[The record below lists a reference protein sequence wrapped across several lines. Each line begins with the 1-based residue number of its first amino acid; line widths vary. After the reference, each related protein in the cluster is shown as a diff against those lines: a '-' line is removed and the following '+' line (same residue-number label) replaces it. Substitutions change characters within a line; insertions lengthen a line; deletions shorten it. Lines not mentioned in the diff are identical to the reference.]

1 MKFLTCRVTI
11 PETDLAK
18 DALNKCLGKILRA
31 HGASEEDYFEIIE
44 EKSEAKKKPGPK
56 PKQATEDNQS

>member
-18 DALNKCLGKILRA
+18 EALNKTLAKILRA

-44 EKSEAKKKPGPK
+44 EKPTEKKKPGPK
-56 PKQATEDNQS
+56 AKTEET